1 MGDWGNIAEI
11 TSAVATACAV
21 AVAIA
26 TIVAKRKGDRR
37 ADRLMR
43 INRQLSEFYGKL
55 SILYEAGMSDW
66 LSFVYQHGNDSQ
78 QLNKHFRRFFP
89 YEVKE
94 SEPITQ
100 FNPPPP
106 TAEQLAVYRK
116 WLRTLFMKTNERML
130 EVIYSNVDLV
140 VGRKMPQVFVTF
152 ASHVASLRLLLLTL
166 DEEERLVTHG
176 GVSSVLGDWK
186 QYVSLMSEHPGGR
199 LGFYLNA
206 SFEVLKEEQEKL
218 LSSHDEPLT
227 EAQIAEKI
235 RDAVNNKARKWRDLE
250 HEARAAVGQ
259 RYNKN
264 LAPEIEKE
272 V

>member
-1 MGDWGNIAEI
+1 MDDWGNVAEI
-11 TSAVATACAV
+11 TTAVATVCAV
-21 AVAIA
+21 AVAIS
-26 TIVAKRKGDRR
+26 TIIAKRRDDRR
-37 ADRLMR
+37 ADRLTR

-66 LSFVYQHGNDSQ
+66 LSFVSQHGNDSQ
-78 QLNKHFRRFFP
+78 HLGKHFRRFFP
-89 YEVKE
+89 YEIKE

-106 TAEQLAVYRK
+106 TAEQLAAYRK

-140 VGRKMPQVFVTF
+140 VGKTMPQVFVIF
-152 ASHVASLRLLLLTL
+152 ASHVASLRLLLLAL
-166 DEEERLVTHG
+166 EEEERIVATRGKSTILD
-176 GVSSVLGDWK
+176 DWQ
-186 QYVSLMSEHPGGR
+186 QYVKLMSEHPGGR

-206 SFEVLKEEQEKL
+206 AFEVLKEEQERL
-218 LSSHDEPLT
+218 LSTDDEPLT
-227 EAQIAEKI
+227 EIQIAENI
-235 RDAVNNKARKWRDLE
+235 RVAVNAEAQKWRDLE
-250 HEARAAVGQ
+250 HEARAAAGQ
-259 RYNKN
+259 HYSKN

>member
-1 MGDWGNIAEI
+1 MEEWGNVAEI
-11 TSAVATACAV
+11 TTAIATVFAV
-21 AVAIA
+21 AVAVA
-26 TIVAKRKGDRR
+26 TIIAKRRDDRR
-37 ADRLMR
+37 ADRLTR

-78 QLNKHFRRFFP
+78 QPNKHFRRFFP

-106 TAEQLAVYRK
+106 TAEQLAAYRK
-116 WLRTLFMKTNERML
+116 WLRTLFMKTNEGML

-140 VGRKMPQVFVTF
+140 VGKKMPQVFVVF

-166 DEEERLVTHG
+166 DEEERIVEQG
-176 GVSSVLGDWK
+176 GTSTLLGDWR

-199 LGFYLNA
+199 IGFYLNA
-206 SFEVLKEEQEKL
+206 TFEVLKEEQEKL
-218 LSSHDEPLT
+218 LSTDDEPLT
-227 EAQIAEKI
+227 EIQIAENI
-235 RDAVNNKARKWRDLE
+235 RVSVNEEARKWRDLE

-259 RYNKN
+259 HYNKN

>member
-1 MGDWGNIAEI
+1 
-11 TSAVATACAV
+11 V
-21 AVAIA
+21 VAIA
-26 TIVAKRKGDRR
+26 TIIAKRKDDRR
-37 ADRLMR
+37 ADRLLR

-78 QLNKHFRRFFP
+78 QLSKHFRRFFP

-94 SEPITQ
+94 SEPITR

-106 TAEQLAVYRK
+106 TAEQLTAYRK
-116 WLRTLFMKTNERML
+116 WLRTLFMRTNERML
-130 EVIYSNVDLV
+130 EVIYANVDLV
-140 VGRKMPQVFVTF
+140 VGRKMPQVLVTF

-166 DEEERLVTHG
+166 DEEERLVAEG
-176 GVSSVLGDWK
+176 GASALLSDWT

-206 SFEVLKEEQEKL
+206 AFEVLKQEQEKL
-218 LSSHDEPLT
+218 LSTLEEPLT
-227 EAQIAEKI
+227 EVQIAEEI
-235 RDAVNNKARKWRDLE
+235 RKAVNKEAQKWRALE
-250 HEARAAVGQ
+250 HEARAAAGQ
-259 RYNKN
+259 HYDKN
-264 LAPEIEKE
+264 LAPEMEKE